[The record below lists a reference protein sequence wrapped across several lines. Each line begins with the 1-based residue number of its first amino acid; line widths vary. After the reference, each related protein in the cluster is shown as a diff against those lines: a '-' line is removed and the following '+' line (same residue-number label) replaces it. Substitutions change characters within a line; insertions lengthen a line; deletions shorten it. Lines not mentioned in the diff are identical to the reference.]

1 MSDRPT
7 NQPAANQSGG
17 GEPRPL
23 LQAATV
29 LLLRDGPSGVEV
41 LMVHRHAE
49 MHFGDAWVFPG
60 GKIDA
65 ADSDTS
71 LLSRFSEEQCTRCM
85 QRLAVAGAPAASQEI
100 AIALHVAACRE
111 VFEETGLLLAACTAE
126 QITRIQSQCAA
137 IAARS
142 GAFAE
147 LLAAENLQLNLDQLT
162 YWTHWITPS
171 GSPKRFDT
179 RFFAVQAPAG
189 QDVLADSSE
198 SSEFVWIAPAK
209 MIAERSNMNAT
220 VLPPTMLTLMD
231 LAACAARHDS
241 VAAML
246 ASEAGRKAIV
256 IMPKLQRDG
265 EATMTI
271 YPWDRDYSALP
282 GEGVALMD
290 ELPNHLRD
298 LPSRLVLSRRG
309 GK

>member
-1 MSDRPT
+1 MT
-7 NQPAANQSGG
+7 QVGAA
-17 GEPRPL
+17 EPRPL

-29 LLLRDGPSGVEV
+29 LLLRDSPRGAEV

-65 ADSDTS
+65 ADSKSS
-71 LLSRFSEEQCTRCM
+71 LQSRFSEEQRMRCV

-126 QITRIQSQCAA
+126 QIVRIQSQHAS

-179 RFFAVQAPAG
+179 RFFAVQAPVG

-198 SSEFVWIAPAK
+198 SSEFVWIAPAT
-209 MIAERSNMNAT
+209 MIAERFNMNAT

-231 LAACAARHDS
+231 LAACAARHES

-246 ASEAGRKAIV
+246 ASEAGRKVIV
-256 IMPKLQRDG
+256 IMPKLRRDG
-265 EATMTI
+265 EATLTI
-271 YPWDRDYSALP
+271 YPWDREYPALP
-282 GEGVALMD
+282 GEGIALTGA
-290 ELPNHLRD
+290 LPDHMSD
-298 LPSRLVLSRRG
+298 LPSRLVLSRRPE
-309 GK
+309 K